1 MLVGKCRDQ
10 FSTSRGFAAAVAA
23 AGLPGF
29 EAEPLGDLETWTFPQ
44 PTGP

>member
-1 MLVGKCRDQ
+1 MFVGKYRDQ

-29 EAEPLGDLETWTFPQ
+29 GAEPLDDLETWSFPE

>member
-1 MLVGKCRDQ
+1 MFVGTYRDL

-29 EAEPLGDLETWTFPQ
+29 EAEPLGDLETWSFPE